1 MHIRTALLVC
11 VLCLQEQV
19 SAFDE
24 REFQCWG
31 TTNTI
36 PSTWVCD
43 GEGDCP
49 LVVDQ
54 KASDGFERPDE
65 SPKICASATLIA
77 EKVPLEVTTA
87 ENSAVRLDWQP
98 PKGDSN
104 VPLTH
109 AGYYLTTRSSAVTF
123 TRTIDAEQRGMVLD
137 TLAPWTSYTLILR
150 PFYSTNGSQKEER
163 KLGRAVNATV
173 VTSAGAVARHTIDAR
188 EFQCWGTSTT
198 IPSTRLCDGT
208 DDCPLVVEQ
217 YASQGFERPDE
228 SQKICAPPTLI
239 ADDIQMEATTE
250 GNTKVRLSWQ
260 PRQNDPSVSLRLAG
274 YYVTAQST
282 ASTFTRTLGAEDRE
296 AVLESLEPWT
306 SYTVILRPFYTQNG
320 SHDEDRKFGRAASVT
335 VVTGATERSS
345 IREGE
350 FKCPG
355 SDKTLPSE
363 KVCDGDMDC
372 PSATAPK
379 ATGSSYPA
387 DESEGICV
395 SPAQAKQDLAVKV
408 FAAGDTGLVKWT
420 SARVDTNVTLEH
432 AGYVLTLISSSET
445 LTRDIDRH
453 ATATKLTALV
463 PGREY
468 RLFLRP
474 FYTAQGKPQHWRRFG
489 RPSTATFK
497 PPLEDSF
504 IDDSSFKCPGTSKVI
519 SREDACDT
527 YNECPKPPGHPNS
540 PDESNSLCAP
550 YHIKSRQMNLQYWN
564 LTRRSITLSWPAQQG
579 DSSIPLELAGYVVT
593 YWTDTSETGRHLL
606 PPERTSIKYEK
617 LPLRTTFRFIVRP
630 FYTPDGRSMGERRYQ
645 RVSALWHTVVLDDDD
660 YPDDKPFPCTTIN
673 KVIASENLCDTYMDC
688 GSNQGSPDEG
698 HAICAPNSL
707 LNQNKNLYMEL
718 FSPTADSVSLRWLP
732 AAGDSGYPYLVAGY
746 IITARSG
753 DWTRRLEVG
762 SEETTAVVTGL
773 VPWSQYRLI
782 LRPFFTADGDP
793 RSLRKYGS
801 PQHQEF
807 STKVGVPSVPRDLK
821 VKETKE
827 GVAKLNWEAPKNPAG
842 PISGYTVTWNCN
854 NVNNTQS
861 TENSNILISGLTAEL
876 HGCTFKV
883 GAFNKLEDGTTLSGS
898 DIQLSID

>member
-387 DESEGICV
+387 DESEGIC
-395 SPAQAKQDLAVKV
+395 
-408 FAAGDTGLVKWT
+408 
-420 SARVDTNVTLEH
+420 
-432 AGYVLTLISSSET
+432 
-445 LTRDIDRH
+445 
-453 ATATKLTALV
+453 
-463 PGREY
+463 
-468 RLFLRP
+468 
-474 FYTAQGKPQHWRRFG
+474 
-489 RPSTATFK
+489 
-497 PPLEDSF
+497 EDSF